1 MARSR
6 KNALRKNP
14 SGLTI
19 FLVASTVLSL
29 AGGAWWFLKHQGSGG
44 NGAKR
49 RVGVDVKEAF
59 ANARNV
65 GQNIK
70 NMKGGGTLAAL
81 KGNTERAEKARAR
94 RDRILAERAGGAEV
108 AEDDGTVDLQ
118 GQRLDTSPPVG

>member
-1 MARSR
+1 MARKKR
-6 KNALRKNP
+6 TLRKNP

-19 FLVASTVLSL
+19 FLVVGAVASL

-70 NMKGGGTLAAL
+70 NMKGGGTLVAL
-81 KGNTERAEKARAR
+81 KADTARAEKARAR
-94 RDRILAERAGGAEV
+94 RDRILAERAGSAETS
-108 AEDDGTVDLQ
+108 EEPDLE